1 MCMTLDLFASEPNG
15 SCVCTQIAMPDA
27 DVCLYPAIFLE
38 SDADQLFSELKQEI
52 IWEQEQIEMYG
63 RVHNVPRLT
72 AWYGDEFKTYTYSGI
87 TAHSRPWTN
96 SLLTIKDRIESIS
109 SFKFNSVL
117 LNLYRSGNDSVSW
130 HSDDEPE
137 LGRNPIIASLSLGQ
151 TRTFQMKHKTKPT
164 EKQKIVLKHGDFLL
178 MKGCTQHHW
187 LHQIPKSRT
196 SMQERINLTFRVVE

>member
-1 MCMTLDLFASEPNG
+1 MNRDLFAED
-15 SCVCTQIAMPDA
+15 CVKSNKGIQIDMPDA
-27 DVCLYPAIFLE
+27 DVCLYPAIFSLE
-38 SDADQLFSELKQEI
+38 EADLFFRELRHEI
-52 IWEQEQIEMYG
+52 VWQQEQIEMYG

-87 TAHSRPWTN
+87 TAHSRSWTN

-151 TRTFQMKHKTKPT
+151 TRTFQMKHKTKPA
-164 EKQKIVLKHGDFLL
+164 EKQKIALKHGDLLL

>member
-1 MCMTLDLFASEPNG
+1 
-15 SCVCTQIAMPDA
+15 MPDA

-151 TRTFQMKHKTKPT
+151 TRTFQMKHKTKPA
-164 EKQKIVLKHGDFLL
+164 EKQKIALKHGDLLL